1 MTTTF
6 RIVLIGNPSSDLP
19 AGGFMKGGG
28 IKGTIMGTLP

>member
-1 MTTTF
+1 MN
-6 RIVLIGNPSSDLP
+6 RYHWKPHSDLP